1 MMTTPGS
8 ITTSPAPPPAGSA
21 SGSSG
26 TAQPALRRAAEEFES
41 VFLAQVLGQL
51 STGLGAPGISGGG
64 GDDPFA
70 SMLRDEYAKVVS
82 RSGGVGVADAVLREM
97 LRMQEFAA

>member
-1 MMTTPGS
+1 MMTTPGL
-8 ITTSPAPPPAGSA
+8 ITTSPAPIPAGSA
-21 SGSSG
+21 PASD
-26 TAQPALRRAAEEFES
+26 TAPPALRRAAEEFES

-97 LRMQEFAA
+97 LKMQEFAA

>member
-21 SGSSG
+21 SGSD
-26 TAQPALRRAAEEFES
+26 TAPPALRRAAEEFES

-64 GDDPFA
+64 SDDPFA

-97 LRMQEFAA
+97 LKMQEVAS

>member
-1 MMTTPGS
+1 MAAPGMIPPS
-8 ITTSPAPPPAGSA
+8 APPPVAGLAFA
-21 SGSSG
+21 SE
-26 TAQPALRRAAEEFES
+26 APAALRRAAEEFEG

-51 STGLGAPGISGGG
+51 TTGLGAPGVSGGG
-64 GDDPFA
+64 RDDPFA

-97 LRMQEFAA
+97 LKMQEVAS